1 MSCAYLEQ
9 VPAPDAPEI
18 AFAGR
23 SNAGKSSALN
33 TLCDQKGL
41 ARVSNT
47 PGRTQLLNYFV
58 VGELGRPRHGAASQS
73 EAKASVGAGAGAVAG
88 SKYDQTEERPPI
100 LGHLVDL
107 PGYGYAKVPG
117 EVKRDWGKLVTDYI
131 EFRENL
137 KGLVVI
143 MDIRHPLTDYDR
155 QLIGWAAEK
164 QIAVHC
170 LLTKCDK
177 LGFGAAKST
186 LVQLRRDLGPMA
198 TAQLFSSTNKTGVD
212 EAREVMLGWL
222 SGPAE

>member
-9 VPAPDAPEI
+9 VPVPDAPEI

-47 PGRTQLLNYFV
+47 PGRTQLLNYF
-58 VGELGRPRHGAASQS
+58 
-73 EAKASVGAGAGAVAG
+73 AV
-88 SKYDQTEERPPI
+88 PN

-222 SGPAE
+222 RGPAE